1 MVVSKELVSK
11 LTKGEDVFEFIH
23 TTTKNRTSIAK
34 RGLHIDELLAY
45 GEPSV
50 IKALVDHGFATE
62 HYDEWVTHPDKRVR
76 YALAKRGY
84 APEIFIRD
92 VEENVRLIAASQHLE
107 YISQLFHNTKPE
119 LIARLFV
126 DQDVINPEQLREFL
140 LLKPEVENRTLEQLT
155 DRQVCIPELIAL
167 DNPYVIKRLI
177 VKNLAKDHYDQ
188 WKNHPERMV
197 RQALASK
204 GYFPEHF
211 INDVAQT
218 VKVAAVKT
226 KPELMIHAFGHSR
239 YVNDQIAGVFLGQ
252 TTIDCKLAQAFLDT
266 NPDVK
271 EELTLEALRI
281 QLSASQITSTLMGKT
296 MSIRQQFESGHHLWA
311 KGWKGTQIVSF
322 LRSKRLFGEE
332 EFLNRI
338 ESLYISAMKSN

>member
-1 MVVSKELVSK
+1 MTVAKELVRR
-11 LTKGEDVFEFIH
+11 LTKGEDVSEFIH
-23 TTTKNRTSIAK
+23 TTTENRTSIAE
-34 RGLHIDELLAY
+34 RGIHIEALLAY
-45 GEPSV
+45 GEPIV
-50 IKALVDHGFATE
+50 IKALIDHSYATE

-84 APEIFIRD
+84 VPEIFIRD
-92 VEENVRLIAASQHLE
+92 VEENVRLIAASQHPE
-107 YISQLFHNTKPE
+107 YIPKLFHNTKLE

-126 DQDVINPEQLREFL
+126 NQDVIDVEQLREFL
-140 LLKPEVENRTLEQLT
+140 LMKPEVENQTLEQLT

-177 VKNLAKDHYDQ
+177 VKNLAKEHYDQ

-211 INDVAQT
+211 INDDAQT

-226 KPELMIHAFGHSR
+226 KPELMVRVFGHSK
-239 YVNDQIAGVFLGQ
+239 YVNDQILGIFLGQ
-252 TTIDCKLAQAFLDT
+252 TTVDVALAQVFLDT

-271 EELTLEALRI
+271 NEINLEALRI
-281 QLSASQITSTLMGKT
+281 QISASQITSTLMGKT
-296 MSIRQQFESGHHLWA
+296 MSIRQQFESGYHLWA
-311 KGWKGTQIVSF
+311 RGWKGTKIAQF
-322 LRSKRLFGEE
+322 LSAKRLLGEA

-338 ESLYISAMKSN
+338 ESFYISETKQ

>member
-11 LTKGEDVFEFIH
+11 LTKGEGVFEFIH

-50 IKALVDHGFATE
+50 IKALIDHGFAEE
-62 HYDEWVTHPDKRVR
+62 HYEGWASHPNKQVR
-76 YALAKRGY
+76 YALAKRGLY
-84 APEIFIRD
+84 PEIFIND
-92 VEENVRLIAASQHLE
+92 VEENVRIVTAKQHPE
-107 YISQLFHNTKPE
+107 YITQLFGNTKHE
-119 LIARLFV
+119 MIARLFIE
-126 DQDVINPEQLREFL
+126 QETINPEQLREFL
-140 LLKPEVENRTLEQLT
+140 SLKPEVENRTLEQLT

-218 VKVAAVKT
+218 VKVAAIKT

-311 KGWKGTQIVSF
+311 QGWKGTKIVSF